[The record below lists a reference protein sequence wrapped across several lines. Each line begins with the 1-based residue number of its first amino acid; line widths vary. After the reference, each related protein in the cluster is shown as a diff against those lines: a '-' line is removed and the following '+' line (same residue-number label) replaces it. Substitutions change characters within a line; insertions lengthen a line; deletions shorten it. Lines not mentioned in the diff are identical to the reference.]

1 MPMIPFSAA
10 ASQRICRSS
19 ASKVHSPGILH
30 SEVMTMMTW
39 TQKEA
44 SLLKDLKSQEQLCV
58 DKYGK
63 YAQEA
68 CDPELKDIFRQIQQ
82 TEQSHLQTVTTLLD
96 GRMPQQNDQ
105 QQKQQKQ
112 QNRQDPQRY
121 AEFPPQGAE
130 NVHLA
135 MQHDKFLAEDAL
147 CTEKEVSG
155 AYNVSIFE
163 FRDPQVRQLLHQ
175 IQGAEQKHGEMLYQY
190 MARNGMYQAQ

>member
-1 MPMIPFSAA
+1 
-10 ASQRICRSS
+10 
-19 ASKVHSPGILH
+19 
-30 SEVMTMMTW
+30 MMTW

-44 SLLKDLKSQEQLCV
+44 SLLKDLKGQEQLCV

-63 YAQEA
+63 YANEA

-82 TEQSHLQTVTTLLD
+82 TEQSHLQTVTSLLN
-96 GRMPQQNDQ
+96 GQMPQQNGQ
-105 QQKQQKQ
+105 QNQNSQQKQ
-112 QNRQDPQRY
+112 QNQQNLQRY
-121 AEFPPQGAE
+121 AEFPPQGAAD
-130 NVHLA
+130 VQQA

-175 IQGAEQKHGEMLYQY
+175 IQGAEQQHGEMLYQY